1 VPAVIARLEGV
12 LLEKTPTRVIL
23 GVDGV
28 GYEALIPLS
37 TFTRLPDEGKTV
49 ALRIHTHVR
58 EDALQLYGFYTRG
71 ERAAFELL
79 LHASRIGPKLAQTIL
94 SGIEADALVNAIR
107 EGDAAALRSVPGV
120 GPKTA
125 ERIVVELRDRAEDLA
140 GISTG
145 FPRASL
151 PGPRSSA
158 RGEAHHQ
165 LVSALV
171 NLQTPKARAER
182 VGAEVIGE
190 LGESAAIEDL
200 VRAALRR
207 LAK

>member
-1 VPAVIARLEGV
+1 
-12 LLEKTPTRVIL
+12 
-23 GVDGV
+23 
-28 GYEALIPLS
+28 
-37 TFTRLPDEGKTV
+37 
-49 ALRIHTHVR
+49 VR
-58 EDALQLYGFYTRG
+58 EDAFQLYGFSTQG
-71 ERAAFELL
+71 ERVAFELL

-94 SGIEADALVNAIR
+94 SGIEAEALVAAIR
-107 EGDAAALRSVPGV
+107 DGDAAALRAVPGI

-145 FPRASL
+145 FPRESR

-158 RGEAHHQ
+158 KSEVRHQ

-171 NLQTPKARAER
+171 NLQTPKAKAER

>member
-1 VPAVIARLEGV
+1 MIARLEGV
-12 LLEKTPTRVIL
+12 LLEKAPTRVL
-23 GVDGV
+23 VGVNGV

-58 EDALQLYGFYTRG
+58 EDAFQLYGFSTQG
-71 ERAAFELL
+71 EQAAFELL

-94 SGIEADALVNAIR
+94 SGIEAGALVAAIR
-107 EGDAAALRSVPGV
+107 DGDAAALQAVPGI
-120 GPKTA
+120 GAKTA

-140 GISTG
+140 GMTSEFRKESG
-145 FPRASL
+145 AGSQ
-151 PGPRSSA
+151 SSA
-158 RGEAHHQ
+158 KSETRHQ
-165 LVSALV
+165 LVSALL
-171 NLQTPKARAER
+171 NLQTPKAKAER
-182 VGAEVIGE
+182 VSAEVIGA

>member
-1 VPAVIARLEGV
+1 MIARLEGV
-12 LLEKTPTRVIL
+12 LLEKAPTRVLL
-23 GVDGV
+23 GVNGV

-37 TFTRLPDEGKTV
+37 TFTRLPEEGKTI

-58 EDALQLYGFYTRG
+58 EDAFQLYGFSTQV

-79 LHASRIGPKLAQTIL
+79 LHASRIGPRLAQTIL
-94 SGIEADALVNAIR
+94 SGIEAGALVAAIR
-107 EGDAAALRSVPGV
+107 DGDAAALQAVPGI
-120 GPKTA
+120 GAKTA

-140 GISTG
+140 GMTG
-145 FPRASL
+145 ELPKKSG
-151 PGPRSSA
+151 PGPQSSSKHET
-158 RGEAHHQ
+158 RLQ

-171 NLQTPKARAER
+171 NLQTSKAKAER
-182 VGAEVIGE
+182 VSAEVIGE

>member
-1 VPAVIARLEGV
+1 MIARLEGV
-12 LLEKTPTRVIL
+12 LLEKAPTRVL
-23 GVDGV
+23 VGVNGV

-58 EDALQLYGFYTRG
+58 EDAFQLYGFSTQV

-79 LHASRIGPKLAQTIL
+79 LHASRIGPRLAQTIL
-94 SGIEADALVNAIR
+94 SGIEAGALVAAIR
-107 EGDAAALRSVPGV
+107 DGDAAALQAVPGI
-120 GPKTA
+120 GAKTA

-140 GISTG
+140 GMTG
-145 FPRASL
+145 EFPKKSG
-151 PGPRSSA
+151 PGPQSSSKHET
-158 RGEAHHQ
+158 RHQ

-171 NLQTPKARAER
+171 NLQTPKAKAER
-182 VGAEVIGE
+182 VSAEVIEE

-207 LAK
+207 LAR